1 MFLRFIKA
9 IINALVWFLSKIF
22 FIAVKAINFLH
33 LWLILIY
40 LAACGIIQL
49 IFQIFSKDQYFV
61 WFIIGLVVC
70 FVITCYSFIF
80 KAKRQGNKQD
90 KKEERQDVKQKKKS
104 DLKKNNSHKYEH
116 VDFASQEEF
125 SYPLY
130 YKVAG
135 NEDFLMAEFAD
146 RYELYLEKDGKFQ
159 YVRTDY
165 KNSPDD
171 W

>member
-1 MFLRFIKA
+1 M
-9 IINALVWFLSKIF
+9 V
-22 FIAVKAINFLH
+22 
-33 LWLILIY
+33 
-40 LAACGIIQL
+40 QL
-49 IFQIFSKDQYFV
+49 IFQIFSENRYFV

-70 FVITCYSFIF
+70 FVITCYSFVLKTKKKTDKSI
-80 KAKRQGNKQD
+80 
-90 KKEERQDVKQKKKS
+90 KKEEKQDIKPKKKLP
-104 DLKKNNSHKYEH
+104 LKKDNSHKYEES
-116 VDFASQEEF
+116 DFASQEDF

-146 RYELYLEKDGKFQ
+146 RYELYFEKEGKFQ

-165 KNSPDD
+165 KNSPDN